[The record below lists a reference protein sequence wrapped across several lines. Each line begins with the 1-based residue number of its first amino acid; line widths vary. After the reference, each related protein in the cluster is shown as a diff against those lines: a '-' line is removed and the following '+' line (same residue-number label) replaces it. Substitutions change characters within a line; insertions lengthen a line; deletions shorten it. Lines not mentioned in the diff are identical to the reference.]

1 MISTRKKEGRMTR
14 KLISVTALLLSTAL
28 LCTTNSLAADGYD
41 GTVTVGAGTVS
52 LDNDSSKYGEYN
64 GITEDEAFFVGDAEI
79 TYKSNGYHMDFTVE
93 DVGHD
98 DRNISIDSG
107 RPGTYRLHLEYDE
120 SPHMISNTA
129 KTPFRGDGSD
139 NLTLPTLAQYTTSA
153 DIVAAFG
160 LHDVELET
168 KRRSGKIGYSRTL
181 REGLDF
187 SLSFKRERKNG
198 TQSIGGVV
206 MANSGK
212 WASSSI
218 LPEPVDYTTDDLN
231 VALEYGGTAY
241 QASLAYNLSQF
252 NNADESLTWQNPF
265 ARYVAPGPPATDPYA
280 TDGRLALPPDN
291 RSQRLTFNGGAA
303 LTDTTRIS
311 LTAEYGIT
319 EQDEDLLPYAT
330 TATDPLPRESAD
342 AEMTSK
348 HLGLNIASRPVRGLA
363 VTAKYRYYETEND
376 TPFDNYS
383 IVFNDTVG
391 KRAVETNKPYDYKQN
406 RGNLDISYKVAKG
419 TTLKLGFE
427 HEIMERDERDVEETT
442 EDTYS
447 ARVTSR
453 ISPAATL
460 GLNYSASDREIDD
473 DSALGDMRTFD
484 VADRDRTKYGAN
496 VAFSMSQDATLG
508 INYNQYSDDY
518 DESVF
523 GLQESDS
530 RSYTLDASF
539 APTKR
544 AALHAFYTREELDFS
559 LANQYFTF
567 SPGYTYLGDWYADH
581 ESVNDT
587 AGLGASFELMGKRLS
602 LNIDYIYARSTTAID
617 FTSTGGLTGDDMTDL
632 ETRRDTLEIDARYKM
647 DKKLS
652 LGLGYQYEKY
662 EEDNWSR
669 DGLSQTSI
677 DYVLLMIGEEPD
689 YDAHM
694 IKLYATYRL

>member
-1 MISTRKKEGRMTR
+1 MISIRKEEGRMTR
-14 KLISVTALLLSTAL
+14 KIISVTALLLSTAL
-28 LCTTNSLAADGYD
+28 LYTTNSLAADGYD
-41 GTVTVGAGTVS
+41 GTVTLGVGTVS

-64 GITEDEAFFVGDAEI
+64 GITEDELFFVGDAEI
-79 TYKSNGYHMDFTVE
+79 SYNSDGYHMDFTVE
-93 DVGHD
+93 DIGHD

-129 KTPFRGDGSD
+129 KTPFRGAGSD

-168 KRRSGKIGYSRTL
+168 KRRSGKIGYTRTL
-181 REGLDF
+181 REGLDL
-187 SLSFKRERKNG
+187 SLSFKRENKEG

-206 MANSGK
+206 MGDSGK
-212 WASSSI
+212 WASSAI

-231 VALEYGGTAY
+231 VALEYSGTSY

-252 NNADESLTWQNPF
+252 DNADDSLTWQNPF
-265 ARYVAPGPPATDPYA
+265 TAYNAGGLPTEPYA

-291 RSQRLTFNGGAA
+291 RSQRLTFNGGATI
-303 LTDTTRIS
+303 TDTTRIS
-311 LTAEYGIT
+311 LTAEYGKM

-330 TATDPLPRESAD
+330 TPTDPLPRESAD

-363 VTAKYRYYETEND
+363 VTAKYRYFETDND

-383 IVFNDTVG
+383 IVLNDTVG
-391 KRAVETNKPYDYKQN
+391 KRIVKTNKPYDYKQN
-406 RGNLDISYKVAKG
+406 RGNLDISYRVAKS

-427 HEIMERDERDVEETT
+427 HDIMERDERDVEETT

-453 ISPAATL
+453 ISSAATL
-460 GLNYSASDREIDD
+460 GLNYSASDREIND

-484 VADRDRTKYGAN
+484 VADRDRTNYGAN
-496 VAFSMSQDATLG
+496 MAFNISQDATLG

-530 RSYTLDASF
+530 RSFTLDASF

-544 AALHAFYTREELDFS
+544 AALHAFYTREELEFS
-559 LANQYFTF
+559 LANQYWEAFPPPPTI
-567 SPGYTYLGDWYADH
+567 LGNWYADH

-587 AGLGASFELMGKRLS
+587 AGLGASFELMGKRLA
-602 LNIDYIYARSTTAID
+602 LDINYIYARSTTAID
-617 FTSTGGLTGDDMTDL
+617 FTATGVLTGDDMDDL

-652 LGLGYQYEKY
+652 LGLGYQYDKY
-662 EEDNWSR
+662 EEDNWST
-669 DGLSQTSI
+669 DGLDQASI
-677 DYVLLMIGEEPD
+677 DYILLMSGEQPD
-689 YDAHM
+689 YEAHM